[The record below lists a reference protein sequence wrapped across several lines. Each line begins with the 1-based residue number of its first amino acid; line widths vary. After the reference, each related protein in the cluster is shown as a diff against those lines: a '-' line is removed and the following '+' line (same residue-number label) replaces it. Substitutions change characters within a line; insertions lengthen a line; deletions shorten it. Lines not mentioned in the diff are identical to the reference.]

1 MKYKNYITIRNTI
14 NLVLDHNLITRMAK
28 FSSRRFSA
36 LILLSEICN
45 INGGSMMNW
54 KAFIILRSIIIFK
67 GAKKLFIL
75 WLISKPLMN
84 FEFLKSRVKLKLREI
99 EFWKP
104 ISRKNAVQMGQTFV
118 STLNLLCF
126 VLFEEKSFNLKVSP
140 KPSSNSA
147 SDCKQNDY
155 ILCSTGCPT
164 SILSKV
170 KAYNS
175 KSMHPI
181 PQVSKAKISFMM
193 VHFIY

>member
-1 MKYKNYITIRNTI
+1 
-14 NLVLDHNLITRMAK
+14 
-28 FSSRRFSA
+28 
-36 LILLSEICN
+36 
-45 INGGSMMNW
+45 MNW

-67 GAKKLFIL
+67 GAKRLFIL

-155 ILCSTGCPT
+155 ILCSTRKKWENRKHFGRSVNLKYKFTKNIWEKKSLCTNSTLILLLFLFVETFHSKFMKT
-164 SILSKV
+164 S
-170 KAYNS
+170 
-175 KSMHPI
+175 
-181 PQVSKAKISFMM
+181 
-193 VHFIY
+193 